1 MLMKPPMMKNEKET
15 TKMKKIIALALS
27 SVLALGLV
35 ACGGS
40 NKIADGTYK
49 AQVDEATAEASH
61 GWTEVLAVTY
71 QDGKMTD
78 VDFDAFDAEGNRKS
92 EADPATYPMDPPPSV
107 WIPQIE
113 ENIKAT
119 SSADKVATV
128 AGATSSS
135 ENAKKLYAAVLE
147 AASAGK
153 METVVVT
160 MPAKEK

>member
-1 MLMKPPMMKNEKET
+1 
-15 TKMKKIIALALS
+15 MKKIIALALS

-135 ENAKKLYAAVLE
+135 ENAKSSTPPCWRPPL
-147 AASAGK
+147 
-153 METVVVT
+153 
-160 MPAKEK
+160 PARWKPLWSRCPPRRSNFPF